1 MDAVVYIRWSSVE
14 QSKGSSLD
22 RQREDCNRH
31 AARKGW
37 NVIAELI
44 DDGVSAFKG
53 RHAIVGELSRF
64 VSDVEAGAY
73 PSGVVLLAE
82 KLDRFSRESAKK
94 AFAWMVHMTDLGV
107 VVATVD
113 GDREYNRDNLDMQT
127 IIEVIVKAQLAN
139 EESEKKSSR
148 LSAAWAIKRARLA
161 RGETV
166 VLTSRAPAWLT
177 VEGMPPRFAVI
188 AERAAIVRRVK
199 TYEELDHTI
208 EFVRGFVTCPYSDT
222 AAEELVAAVGNVPGL
237 SAYRL
242 DQPLY
247 ADSAF
252 PVVVVAN
259 DVELEADGTI
269 RSRDALAWFL
279 QQAAGEAFTAQVAE
293 TWWNIRSNL
302 LGTPHGSRSSLF
314 VNQHT
319 GMHMRK
325 ILEAMNDSG
334 MFGPV
339 KEVSLDMLSQK
350 KRDAICETLIRTAID
365 NWDKKSEDFEFE
377 MRGEICKAHMR
388 DIWDDEHE
396 ISVRVQIS
404 NFDLYVSGFYYPEDR
419 KITHTD
425 PRGKRALAEKFL

>member
-1 MDAVVYIRWSSVE
+1 
-14 QSKGSSLD
+14 
-22 RQREDCNRH
+22 
-31 AARKGW
+31 
-37 NVIAELI
+37 
-44 DDGVSAFKG
+44 
-53 RHAIVGELSRF
+53 
-64 VSDVEAGAY
+64 
-73 PSGVVLLAE
+73 LLT
-82 KLDRFSRESAKK
+82 L
-94 AFAWMVHMTDLGV
+94 
-107 VVATVD
+107 
-113 GDREYNRDNLDMQT
+113 
-127 IIEVIVKAQLAN
+127 
-139 EESEKKSSR
+139 
-148 LSAAWAIKRARLA
+148 
-161 RGETV
+161 
-166 VLTSRAPAWLT
+166 
-177 VEGMPPRFAVI
+177 PPRRGRDHI
-188 AERAAIVRRVK
+188 GSLQQLK

-222 AAEELVAAVGNVPGL
+222 AADELVAAVGKVPRL

-302 LGTPHGSRSSLF
+302 LGKPHGSRSSLF
-314 VNQHT
+314 VNQHA
-319 GMHMRK
+319 GVHMRK

-377 MRGEICKAHMR
+377 MRGEICKAYMR
-388 DIWDDEHE
+388 DTWDDEHE
-396 ISVRVQIS
+396 ISVRVQIG
-404 NFDLYVSGFYYPEDR
+404 NFDLYVSGFYYPKDR
-419 KITHTD
+419 KVTHTD

>member
-1 MDAVVYIRWSSVE
+1 MEFRSPTVALQENARAMTYLTKNL
-14 QSKGSSLD
+14 QD
-22 RQREDCNRH
+22 R
-31 AARKGW
+31 
-37 NVIAELI
+37 
-44 DDGVSAFKG
+44 
-53 RHAIVGELSRF
+53 
-64 VSDVEAGAY
+64 EAGRRAVERLIEELGNAVGRY
-73 PSGVVLLAE
+73 PDWHPLLT
-82 KLDRFSRESAKK
+82 L
-94 AFAWMVHMTDLGV
+94 
-107 VVATVD
+107 
-113 GDREYNRDNLDMQT
+113 
-127 IIEVIVKAQLAN
+127 
-139 EESEKKSSR
+139 
-148 LSAAWAIKRARLA
+148 
-161 RGETV
+161 
-166 VLTSRAPAWLT
+166 
-177 VEGMPPRFAVI
+177 PPRRGRDHI
-188 AERAAIVRRVK
+188 GSLQQLK

-222 AAEELVAAVGNVPGL
+222 AADELVAAVGKVTGL

-252 PVVVVAN
+252 PVVVIAN

-279 QQAAGEAFTAQVAE
+279 QQAADEAFTAQVAE

-319 GMHMRK
+319 GVHMRK

-365 NWDKKSEDFEFE
+365 NWDKKSENFEFE
-377 MRGEICKAHMR
+377 MRGEICKARMR
-388 DIWDDEHE
+388 DTWDDDHE
-396 ISVRVQIS
+396 ISVRVQIG
-404 NFDLYVSGFYYPEDR
+404 NFDLHVSGFYYPEDR